1 MLPPRPA
8 GKWTVQQAADLSV
21 AAPTITS
28 SLDGR
33 YMSALKPERV
43 VAAKVYAKLGVNQPT
58 AIPGI
63 DKAQLIDD
71 VRKVR
76 SEEREERD
84 QREREERDR
93 RERDGWEREGAGCAW
108 GTGKGVRHG
117 TGYARPG

>member
-1 MLPPRPA
+1 M
-8 GKWTVQQAADLSV
+8 

-76 SEEREERD
+76 SGTGGSLTGGSGTGGSGRSGRSGTGGSRVCLGD
-84 QREREERDR
+84 
-93 RERDGWEREGAGCAW
+93 REGSPA
-108 GTGKGVRHG
+108 
-117 TGYARPG
+117 